1 LPLSYAQH
9 LLSSACYIA
18 CSTCTEEQLIATSLH
33 RGEDAAKDAAKAEE
47 DAAKDAAKAAED
59 AAKADADTK
68 RDAEKAAADKTKR
81 EEQAKNRA
89 ANPCSGRKSS
99 SSSSSSVTTS
109 SNAAKSLQGLQPNVF
124 NSKHKGALKK
134 RGSKSG
140 GADDTP
146 HSEDPEHHSE
156 DHSELENHF
165 DDKGGLRADGTS
177 DDSADD
183 YGCYDDNSI
192 GDDHYYHH
200 ADYSEDRDVA
210 ILQFALNLE
219 FLEAGECCL
228 FKNLQYCTSTT

>member
-99 SSSSSSVTTS
+99 SSSSVTTGS